1 MRKHGAVRTVEIFF
15 FAGCPNYDGVADAVR
30 DVARES
36 GVAVDVTKV
45 EVHDGAEACRLR
57 FLGSPTVRI
66 DGLDVEPGARA
77 STEFGLACRTYGAS
91 GVLLRELL
99 VRALSET
106 PRATATGRNA
116 ATTVL
121 GAGAL
126 LLPVGTCP
134 ACYPAYFAALS
145 SLGLGFLLYE
155 RYLLPLTALALGISL
170 AGLGWRAGVRRG
182 YGPLLL
188 GLAASAAALFGKFA
202 VGSDAIH
209 YLGLA
214 TLVAASV
221 WNAWPARR
229 ASSRS
234 CARCAPG
241 GEVSHDRAHREVAL

>member
-15 FAGCPNYDGVADAVR
+15 VAGCPNYERVADAVR
-30 DVARES
+30 DLARES

-45 EVHDGAEACRLR
+45 EVHDA
-57 FLGSPTVRI
+57 
-66 DGLDVEPGARA
+66 
-77 STEFGLACRTYGAS
+77 
-91 GVLLRELL
+91 
-99 VRALSET
+99 
-106 PRATATGRNA
+106 ATARNA

-134 ACYPAYFAALS
+134 ACYPAYAAALS

-202 VGSDAIH
+202 IGSDAIH

-221 WNAWPARR
+221 CDAWPARH

-234 CARCAPG
+234 CARCAP
-241 GEVSHDRAHREVAL
+241 RARSRTTGRTGR